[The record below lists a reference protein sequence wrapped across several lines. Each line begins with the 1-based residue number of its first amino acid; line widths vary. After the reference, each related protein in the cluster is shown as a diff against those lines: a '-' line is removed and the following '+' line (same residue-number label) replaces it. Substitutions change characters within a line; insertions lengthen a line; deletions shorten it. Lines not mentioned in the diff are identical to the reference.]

1 MKIGFI
7 GLGVMGAPM
16 AGHLLDAGH
25 ELHTSVNR
33 TAPSAGLIS
42 KGLNVGNSPRQV
54 AERCEVVI
62 LMLPATGDV
71 ERVLFGKDGL
81 VEGLKSGSLVIDM
94 SSIDPAATAEFAH
107 RIEALGAAYL
117 DAPVSGGEVGAK
129 AATLSIMVGGPG
141 NAFERA
147 LPLFEKMGKNITHI
161 GDKNG
166 NGQTCKIANQ
176 IIVALTIEAVG
187 EALTLSARSGCDPA
201 KVRKALLGGFASSR
215 ILEVHGERMISR
227 SFAPGFRIALHSKD
241 LDLAIKA
248 AASVGVCLP
257 STALCQQLFNS
268 NKAANEW
275 NEDHSAVIKSLERL
289 AGIGPS

>member
-16 AGHLLDAGH
+16 VGHLLAAGH
-25 ELHTSVNR
+25 ELHTSINR
-33 TAPSAGLIS
+33 SPPPAELIS
-42 KGLNVGNSPRQV
+42 KGLLVEGSPCEV
-54 AERCEVVI
+54 AERCEAVV

-71 ERVLFGKDGL
+71 ERVCFGTDGL
-81 VEGLKSGSLVIDM
+81 AAGLKSGSLVIDM
-94 SSIDPAATAEFAH
+94 SSIDPSATADFAS
-107 RIEALGAAYL
+107 RIGELGCAYL

-129 AATLSIMVGGPG
+129 AATLSIMVGGPAE
-141 NAFERA
+141 AFERA
-147 LPLFEKMGKNITHI
+147 LPLFEAMGENLTHV
-161 GDKNG
+161 GDQNG
-166 NGQTCKIANQ
+166 SGQTCKISNQ

-187 EALTLSARSGCDPA
+187 EALTLASRSGCDPA

-241 LDLAIKA
+241 LDLALKA
-248 AASVGVCLP
+248 AASVGVSLP

-268 NKAANEW
+268 NRAANEW
-275 NEDHSAVIKSLERL
+275 NEDHSAVVKSLERL
-289 AGIGPS
+289 AGATAF